1 MSASI
6 NSGEY
11 SYSKKP
17 RNPSIYGQVTSRAV
31 VWECWR
37 TDMGSQQGH
46 RKGINLSRLKMDIAT
61 KARGRKKNK
70 KDNKKGKNQTKTH
83 LQISFTDWA
92 VFRFL
97 IYFGLCRIDFFGNQI
112 IFQRNK
118 LPKAASYNTVFPGH
132 SRMNCLNSR
141 SITEAFLIWQLEGH
155 SAGISCLCHC
165 FALEKNALFK
175 RTANGF
181 HNGYSR
187 LWLIGGDTIRIE
199 CFLLHDDY
207 AAYLFH
213 CSVLHSYK

>member
-1 MSASI
+1 
-6 NSGEY
+6 
-11 SYSKKP
+11 
-17 RNPSIYGQVTSRAV
+17 
-31 VWECWR
+31 
-37 TDMGSQQGH
+37 MGSQQGH
-46 RKGINLSRLKMDIAT
+46 RKGINLSCPGWRWTLPPRQGAWKKKRI
-61 KARGRKKNK
+61 RKGK
-70 KDNKKGKNQTKTH
+70 KNQTKTH
-83 LQISFTDWA
+83 LQNCFTDWA
-92 VFRFL
+92 VFRNYFF
-97 IYFGLCRIDFFGNQI
+97 FGLCRIDFLGNRI

-132 SRMNCLNSR
+132 NRMNCLNSR
-141 SITEAFLIWQLEGH
+141 SIREAFIIWQLEGH
-155 SAGISCLCHC
+155 SAGISCLCRC

-187 LWLIGGDTIRIE
+187 LWLIEGDTIRIE

>member
-1 MSASI
+1 MPERATGTEAHIEKKKKKNCSVSVSASI

-61 KARGRKKNK
+61 KARGRKKIK
-70 KDNKKGKNQTKTH
+70 KIIRKEKIKLKPIYRSVSQTE
-83 LQISFTDWA
+83 LYSD
-92 VFRFL
+92 FL
-97 IYFGLCRIDFFGNQI
+97 YILDYVELIFFGNQI

-141 SITEAFLIWQLEGH
+141 SIREAFLIWQLEGH

-187 LWLIGGDTIRIE
+187 L
-199 CFLLHDDY
+199 
-207 AAYLFH
+207 
-213 CSVLHSYK
+213 